1 MMESKVLEK
10 YLHDHIPISAAM
22 EVEVLEAGGDG
33 VTLRAPLGPN
43 INHRETVFG
52 GSAGS
57 LAILAAWS
65 LVHIRL
71 RQVGIT
77 SRIVIQRNTTD
88 YDLPIHGPFT
98 ASSSIRD
105 SIGWEK
111 FMRVLERKGRARIFV
126 SSILEYEGEVAG
138 RFEGLF
144 VALDGSGG

>member
-1 MMESKVLEK
+1 MEPKVLEE

-22 EVEVLEAGGDG
+22 EVEVLEAGSGG

-52 GSAGS
+52 GSAAS
-57 LAILAAWS
+57 LAILSAWS

-71 RQVGIT
+71 RQAGIP
-77 SRIVIQRNTTD
+77 SRIVIQRNITD

-98 ASSSIRD
+98 ASSRIRD
-105 SIGWEK
+105 AIGWEK
-111 FMRVLERKGRARIFV
+111 FSKVLERKGRARIFV
-126 SSILEYEGEVAG
+126 SSLLEYEGEVAG

-144 VALDGSGG
+144 VALDGRGG